1 MLWRLISHVSLN
13 FLSLADANNLRTLL
27 GIYIFSERNEISLD
41 AANRRR
47 IDGIQS
53 VEVTRDTRLVGRG
66 SLMRGQRIV
75 LKCRLDFYA
84 GEGDMFMFGSVIER
98 FLANYAP
105 INSYTRVEMVDVFS
119 GVSFQ
124 WPPRLGNQILL

>member
-1 MLWRLISHVSLN
+1 
-13 FLSLADANNLRTLL
+13 
-27 GIYIFSERNEISLD
+27 
-41 AANRRR
+41 
-47 IDGIQS
+47 
-53 VEVTRDTRLVGRG
+53 
-66 SLMRGQRIV
+66 
-75 LKCRLDFYA
+75 
-84 GEGDMFMFGSVIER
+84 MFMFGSVIER

>member
-1 MLWRLISHVSLN
+1 M
-13 FLSLADANNLRTLL
+13 
-27 GIYIFSERNEISLD
+27 SLD
-41 AANRRR
+41 ASNLLR
-47 IDGIQS
+47 IVFILFF
-53 VEVTRDTRLVGRG
+53 EVTRDTRLVGRG

-75 LKCRLDFYA
+75 LKCRLDYYA
-84 GEGDMFMFGSVIER
+84 GEGDMFMFGSVVER

-124 WPPRLGNQILL
+124 WTPRLGNQVLL

>member
-1 MLWRLISHVSLN
+1 
-13 FLSLADANNLRTLL
+13 
-27 GIYIFSERNEISLD
+27 
-41 AANRRR
+41 
-47 IDGIQS
+47 
-53 VEVTRDTRLVGRG
+53 
-66 SLMRGQRIV
+66 MRGQRIV